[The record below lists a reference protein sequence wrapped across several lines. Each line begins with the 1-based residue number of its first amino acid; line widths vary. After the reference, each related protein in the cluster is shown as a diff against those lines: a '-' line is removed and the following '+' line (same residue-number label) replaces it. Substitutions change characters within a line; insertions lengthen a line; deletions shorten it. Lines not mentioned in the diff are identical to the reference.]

1 MKTITIVLA
10 SLFLLA
16 CSSNSSKYKDN
27 ANLERPPEMPV
38 PASTASTA
46 TTTTSNQIPE
56 QVAIEEIAPP
66 IRHRGKGLKSDVY
79 KTEGSPK
86 ELTIKRGF
94 DESWSLLSLA
104 IQHNDL
110 KLADQ
115 DRSKG
120 YYYITYNG
128 NGFFGK
134 AASYF
139 NDEYDKATYL
149 LKVDPQDNETK
160 VTASLANKDEQNPP
174 KKDGEETSD
183 DPAVHV
189 YQDKSENLI
198 DLLFDTLHDDLKDE

>member
-1 MKTITIVLA
+1 VSKMQNIAIVLA
-10 SLFLLA
+10 SLLLLA
-16 CSSNSSKYKDN
+16 CSSNSSRYKDN
-27 ANLERPPEMPV
+27 ASLERPPEMPK
-38 PASTASTA
+38 
-46 TTTTSNQIPE
+46 TTGNQTPE
-56 QVAIEEIAPP
+56 QVASEEIAAP

-79 KTEGSPK
+79 KTDGSPRQF
-86 ELTIKRGF
+86 TIKRGF

-139 NDEYDKATYL
+139 NDEYDKSTYL
-149 LKVDPQDNETK
+149 LKVEPEAEETK

-174 KKDGEETSD
+174 KRDGEETPD
-183 DPAVHV
+183 DKPLPVV
-189 YQDKSENLI
+189 SDKSENLI
-198 DLLFDTLHDDLKDE
+198 ELLYDTLHDDLKDE